1 MATAGKSGITANTP
15 KSISFGAGTI
25 HKNLKYTTNTWNF
38 DASIIGAT
46 SGGSKL
52 TITPEITDIE
62 VDGAW
67 VKVKGLTKK
76 TGETA
81 TMEINFIELSSDIMK
96 SATLGADGTS
106 ADTTYNLIESK
117 ADIVTGDYFEN
128 IAFVGIT
135 LEGKKIIVVMDNALC
150 TSGME
155 LEGKNKEAGVIAL
168 TFECH
173 AAIDSDLDKLPWH
186 IYYPKPEV

>member
-1 MATAGKSGITANTP
+1 MAKAGKSGITADTP
-15 KSISFGAGTI
+15 KSIAFGAGTI
-25 HKNLKYTTNTWNF
+25 HKNLKYTTNAWNF
-38 DASIIGAT
+38 DNSIIGAT
-46 SGGSKL
+46 SGGSKM

-67 VKVKGLTKK
+67 VKVEGLTKK

-81 TMEINFIELSSDIMK
+81 TMEIYFSEISSDIMK
-96 SATLGADGTS
+96 SATLGTDGTS
-106 ADTTYNLIESK
+106 SDTTYNLIESK
-117 ADIVTGDYFEN
+117 ADIVTGDYFDN
-128 IAFVGIT
+128 IAFVGMT

-155 LEGKNKEAGVIAL
+155 IEGKNKEAGVIAL